1 MKSAESKSATST
13 GDAAIV
19 NNATLS
25 KKHRDYLSL
34 ETNSE
39 KGRT

>member
-1 MKSAESKSATST
+1 MKSAASKSATST
-13 GDAAIV
+13 GNAAIG